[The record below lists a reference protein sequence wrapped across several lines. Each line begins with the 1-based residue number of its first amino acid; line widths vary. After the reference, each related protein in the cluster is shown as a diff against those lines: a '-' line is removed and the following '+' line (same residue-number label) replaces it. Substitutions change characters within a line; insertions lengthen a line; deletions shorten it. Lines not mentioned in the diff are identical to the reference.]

1 MEDKRTVGDLNVEWT
16 EGEEKMGEGEVEKR
30 ESFVAVGKFEGDWRR
45 EEESELRKRLLDFD
59 EGY

>member
-1 MEDKRTVGDLNVEWT
+1 
-16 EGEEKMGEGEVEKR
+16 MGEGEVEKR